1 VEVIKN
7 LISGINSVVNRLA
20 LGIVLILIFAIFIY
34 PFFSGGKEVKRVENQ
49 MEMIG
54 KALESYYAENG
65 SWPSAGPSSI
75 AAILKGSVSQKDPG
89 DKDYRYFFSNDGYA
103 IQSSGPDQVFA
114 EGQKYGRDDHWYS
127 KSLRE
132 KR

>member
-1 VEVIKN
+1 MRRGGAPQVAPWVPEICVE
-7 LISGINSVVNRLA
+7 GGRLQIP
-20 LGIVLILIFAIFIY
+20 GMRE
-34 PFFSGGKEVKRVENQ
+34 PFENQ

-75 AAILKGSVSQKDPG
+75 AAILQGSVSQKDPW

>member
-1 VEVIKN
+1 MDQIKIYLVEVIKN

-54 KALESYYAENG
+54 KALESYYACLLYT
-65 SWPSAGPSSI
+65 SPSP
-75 AAILKGSVSQKDPG
+75 
-89 DKDYRYFFSNDGYA
+89 
-103 IQSSGPDQVFA
+103 
-114 EGQKYGRDDHWYS
+114 RD
-127 KSLRE
+127 
-132 KR
+132 

>member
-1 VEVIKN
+1 MEVIKN

-75 AAILKGSVSQKDPG
+75 AAILKGSVSQKDPW
-89 DKDYRYFFSNDGYA
+89 DKDYRYFFLPGR
-103 IQSSGPDQVFA
+103 VFS
-114 EGQKYGRDDHWYS
+114 EENIPS
-127 KSLRE
+127 PLFLIESE
-132 KR
+132 

>member
-1 VEVIKN
+1 MVI
-7 LISGINSVVNRLA
+7 VAVRM
-20 LGIVLILIFAIFIY
+20 
-34 PFFSGGKEVKRVENQ
+34 R
-49 MEMIG
+49 
-54 KALESYYAENG
+54 YAENG

-75 AAILKGSVSQKDPG
+75 AAILKGSVRQKDPW